1 MCATKTCSSVLAVSV
16 PTPSRRKRPGF
27 VQMMTFM
34 IEVFQ
39 EALDMRRAAERRYFL
54 SDE

>member
-1 MCATKTCSSVLAVSV
+1 MCATKTCSSVLAVSA
-16 PTPSRRKRPGF
+16 PTPSRRKRPWL
-27 VQMMTFM
+27 VKMMTFM

-39 EALDMRRAAERRYFL
+39 EALDMWRAAQRRYFL